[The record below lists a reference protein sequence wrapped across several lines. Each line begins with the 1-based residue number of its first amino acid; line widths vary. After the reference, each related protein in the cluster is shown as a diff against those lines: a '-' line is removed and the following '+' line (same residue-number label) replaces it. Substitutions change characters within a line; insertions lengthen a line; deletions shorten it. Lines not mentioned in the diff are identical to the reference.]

1 MSDPETRQPG
11 IWPEAELPRPPETP
25 PEASPPEPQRE
36 PRLQPINRNQLCW
49 HAVDVQRLVGPDP
62 LVRAI
67 WERINSRLLNGLIT
81 TNLKIAQFTFET
93 NWIWCHLKTEFGL
106 GLFVHLYGQPGI

>member
-67 WERINSRLLNGLIT
+67 WELVGRLDLSRYTRTVEGGGHRC
-81 TNLKIAQFTFET
+81 E
-93 NWIWCHLKTEFGL
+93 
-106 GLFVHLYGQPGI
+106 PRS